1 MRCNFGI
8 LYIVASGGTTCQGD
22 NPWSKSPFI
31 SHVNVLRHYH
41 YSIWGS
47 CLVSPCGWYNM
58 WNLFWWNPV
67 KRSHM
72 TLALLLLLFLS
83 VFIPHITDVSPPS
96 FDTPG
101 LNHGKKIQEETA
113 ETHSVSVYTV
123 NKHAQERLRGKKKTA
138 QSPSYFFRPQS
149 KTWRQWDDGGCGYRE
164 RTWKRWKQTWF
175 M

>member
-1 MRCNFGI
+1 MRCDFGI

-22 NPWSKSPFI
+22 NPWSKSPSN

-123 NKHAQERLRGKKKTA
+123 NKHTQERLRGKKTA